1 MHIIW
6 TSQVLLVIKNLP
18 ANSGD
23 VRDLGLIP
31 GSGRSPEGGHDN
43 LIQYSC
49 LENPMGRGAWP
60 AAMSPQS
67 HTE

>member
-67 HTE
+67 RTE